1 MRRSSLCWATV
12 AAVLLAGSGISS
24 ASADP
29 ITYSEAAV
37 ASGTLDG
44 VTFTDALLTIGFTG
58 DTSNVDIGLPNLFF
72 VNHAGPNAASVS
84 VAGVGTALF
93 TDNVFVFV
101 NQSLTGVGVAG
112 FGFSSS
118 LTQGAILT
126 TLSPVFLTYNLT
138 SSIGPVTGP
147 VFDAPDEILRTTA
160 GDLAITSAS
169 QSTFTA
175 TVTATP
181 VPEPGTLTLL
191 GVGLMVSCRKA
202 WQFSR
207 RGQAA
212 ATIQS

>member
-1 MRRSSLCWATV
+1 M
-12 AAVLLAGSGISS
+12 
-24 ASADP
+24 
-29 ITYSEAAV
+29 
-37 ASGTLDG
+37 
-44 VTFTDALLTIGFTG
+44 
-58 DTSNVDIGLPNLFF
+58 VDIVFLSRKMSTKPDQ
-72 VNHAGPNAASVS
+72 SQ
-84 VAGVGTALF
+84 TALF